1 MYTQM
6 RGMQSAGLGDTNW
19 GNIISGIIKA
29 GTDIY
34 TAVTGKTTTAIVVP
48 ATSTTTPVTTLS
60 TNTLL
65 LIGGGILI
73 FYLMSG
79 RGTKA

>member
-6 RGMQSAGLGDTNW
+6 RGAQGLGETNW
-19 GNIISGIIKA
+19 GNIISGIIRA

-34 TAVTGKTTTAIVVP
+34 TAVTGKATTSIVVP
-48 ATSTTTPVTTLS
+48 ATSTTQPVTTIS

-79 RGTKA
+79 KKGEA

>member
-6 RGMQSAGLGDTNW
+6 RGLQSTGLGDTNW
-19 GNIISGIIKA
+19 GNIISGIIKV

-60 TNTLL
+60 SWASVKVALPWRL
-65 LIGGGILI
+65 
-73 FYLMSG
+73 
-79 RGTKA
+79 